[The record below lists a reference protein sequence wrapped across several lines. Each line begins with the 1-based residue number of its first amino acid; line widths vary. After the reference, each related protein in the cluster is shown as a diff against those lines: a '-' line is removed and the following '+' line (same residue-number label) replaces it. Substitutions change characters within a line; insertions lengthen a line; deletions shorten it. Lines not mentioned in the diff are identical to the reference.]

1 MADGRGGARAGAG
14 AKPRTVTDATGEAY
28 VLYSK
33 ARAKKETHN
42 ARIAEMEERKISGEL
57 LDRRSVEQDAD
68 MAARTVKNSLLGIPE
83 RLASILVGRT
93 EKEILQELRK
103 EISITL
109 KGISDELD
117 TAN

>member
-1 MADGRGGARAGAG
+1 
-14 AKPRTVTDATGEAY
+14 
-28 VLYSK
+28 
-33 ARAKKETHN
+33 
-42 ARIAEMEERKISGEL
+42 
-57 LDRRSVEQDAD
+57 